1 MDNLVVLK
9 IELREED
16 TPFFTDAQL
25 EYYLSKNKNNV
36 QATIYECF
44 ILKSEDT
51 TLSVSGMN
59 TADTSSYF
67 KRLASKY
74 RPNNSGSLGG

>member
-1 MDNLVVLK
+1 MNDLLVLK
-9 IELREED
+9 MELREED
-16 TPFFTDAQL
+16 TPFFTDEQL
-25 EYYLSKNKNNV
+25 KYYLSKNRNDIK
-36 QATIYECF
+36 ATIYECL

-51 TLSVSGMN
+51 TLSISGMN

-67 KRLASKY
+67 KRLASRY